1 MMATTPWDSAGVLQ
15 PNAGPLNPYKDFAP
29 NWWSQVLEQFEP
41 AQYYSSPTGL
51 GFASRSP
58 RRQRYFMDSYDD
70 ILKGYY
76 GAAGTAMR
84 ENRAPES
91 FMDYMK
97 TNPWTSRYS
106 ALPQSARGVTG
117 MATNPRTRFLFNY

>member
-1 MMATTPWDSAGVLQ
+1 MMAEQDLWNTLQ
-15 PNAGPLNPYKDFAP
+15 TNNSTLNPFS
-29 NWWSQVLEQFEP
+29 WWSQVLEQFEP

-58 RRQRYFMDSYDD
+58 RRRRYFMDSYDD

-84 ENRAPES
+84 ENRAPAS

>member
-1 MMATTPWDSAGVLQ
+1 MMAEQQTNNST
-15 PNAGPLNPYKDFAP
+15 LNPF

-51 GFASRSP
+51 GFASQSP

-76 GAAGTAMR
+76 GAAGTSMR
-84 ENRAPES
+84 KGQSPMS
-91 FMDYMK
+91 FMQYLDPD
-97 TNPWTSRYS
+97 TNGDRQNPWTSRYS